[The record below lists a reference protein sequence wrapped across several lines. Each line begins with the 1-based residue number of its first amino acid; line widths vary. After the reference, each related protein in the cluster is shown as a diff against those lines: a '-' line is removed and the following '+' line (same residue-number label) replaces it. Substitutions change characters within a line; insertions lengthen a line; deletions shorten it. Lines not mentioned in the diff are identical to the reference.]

1 VRPLKRALR
10 LFVCATIVTAIQLPL
25 AAAVVVYED
34 VPVPG
39 GTDAVARALG
49 VETTPDRARFAGE
62 MMRLAYNI
70 ADPKNPL
77 VEEWLQQFRAGA
89 HNTPTPAA
97 ASAPELVPMP
107 LTAAIWSD
115 AVFHRHV
122 PPDAL
127 FNAILG
133 DRQAALICR
142 GLTGLDDETL
152 AFFAEHPAVLHRLY
166 ERDAAVFAV
175 FSTGLH
181 IHDNRVLPAGLH
193 GARAGEADEVTPL
206 WEAVVGEKMSRPDR
220 FVPELFSR
228 ADGRTAYLYD
238 SIAALDAP
246 HAAFALGLW
255 LPRGVD
261 RIERLKALNRVSAGA
276 FREWRPRALPF
287 GRPIYDT
294 ATVLDR
300 VRVDRTGAPLPPA
313 SRAVWARAFN
323 ESAVQAEGEDAKSAG
338 LELMDA
344 AWLAAA
350 IDGDIHQRADRID
363 QLSFGQR
370 AFGDVPASDAATVV
384 SVLRDFP
391 RCRMLLLTLER
402 IGIRDASIY
411 AAAIRTAARI
421 SELDGYRG
429 FATLAQFQSALALIV
444 RLGSVRAIDG
454 AHAQAMV
461 REVVALPIGA
471 EGYGGAMARWI
482 GKEFPAVDGNVE
494 DAMIARLAGPR
505 AEARTASSPIEWEGQ
520 AYRLDLAHAERQ
532 RLHTIREKQ
541 GGVTVDVGVGL
552 EEIVTRLAGD
562 TPDVTA
568 AIAELKE
575 VSALVQAEARS
586 YFTNGAPPGVDSPR
600 AVGDVV
606 QRVLAD
612 LAKIERSKEPRK
624 AAHAVEPLAAAADS
638 VLADSLLSLVY
649 AIDLDDPDGTILLAG
664 NVAHRHDFGL
674 GVIDRDARARAA
686 WATPHQE
693 VSPGAP
699 WHVSGSALGLEL
711 ALAPLSLRRTD
722 TGRIGNAPRLTSNER
737 QTFAVSV
744 ALLNPF
750 AFEDGDRQAIVDA
763 VVGGRRRLAA
773 SASDPARLEAVAS
786 EASIEPRRKRAIL
799 WTAAHEPDRVESM
812 FSLTELLYLGGVP
825 ESSLDAWGM
834 ADLPVS
840 GCLCTRLSPPGVWTR
855 VTGRP
860 QLGLLATTVPDLN
873 LRVAI
878 VLSELKLP
886 AAIERHVLAAAMQ
899 DFIDEVQPTD
909 SDDWLTLVRA
919 ARSVTRERIEDYV
932 AAVAAAGPL
941 VPATA
946 AEVPPIRR

>member
-10 LFVCATIVTAIQLPL
+10 LFACATIVTAIQLPL
-25 AAAVVVYED
+25 AAAVAVSED

-49 VETTPDRARFAGE
+49 VDTTPDRARFAGE

-70 ADPKNPL
+70 AEPKNPL
-77 VEEWLQQFRAGA
+77 VEAWLQQFRPGAQSAPTSAPAG
-89 HNTPTPAA
+89 P
-97 ASAPELVPMP
+97 PELVPIP
-107 LTAAIWSD
+107 LTAAVWSD
-115 AVFHRHV
+115 AIFRRRV
-122 PPDAL
+122 PADAL

-152 AFFAEHPAVLHRLY
+152 AFFAEHPAVLRRLY

-175 FSTGLH
+175 FSSGLR
-181 IHDNRVLPAGLH
+181 IRDNRVLPAGVH
-193 GARAGEADEVTPL
+193 DARADEHDQVTPL
-206 WEAVVGEKMSRPDR
+206 WEAVVGEKTSRPER
-220 FVPELFSR
+220 FVLELFNR

-255 LPRGVD
+255 LPRSAD
-261 RIERLKALNRVSAGA
+261 RIERLKALNHISASA
-276 FREWRPRALPF
+276 FREWRPKALPF

-313 SRAVWARAFN
+313 SRGIWARAFN
-323 ESAVQAEGEDAKSAG
+323 ESAAQAEGEDSKSAG
-338 LELMDA
+338 LEPMDA

-350 IDGDIHQRADRID
+350 VEGDIHQRADRMD

-370 AFGDVPASDAATVV
+370 VFGNASANDAETVA
-384 SVLRDFP
+384 SVLREFP

-402 IGIRDASIY
+402 IGIRDVPVY

-429 FATLAQFQSALALIV
+429 FATQAQFQSALALVV
-444 RLGSVRAIDG
+444 RLQNVRAVDAVHG
-454 AHAQAMV
+454 QGMA
-461 REVVALPIGA
+461 RELIALPIA
-471 EGYGGAMARWI
+471 ADGYDGAMARWI
-482 GKEFPAVDGNVE
+482 AKEFPPLDGDVE
-494 DAMIARLAGPR
+494 DAIIARLAGPR
-505 AEARTASSPIEWEGQ
+505 ADVRTASRIEWEGQ
-520 AYRLDLAHAERQ
+520 PYRLDLARAERQ

-541 GGVTVDVGVGL
+541 GGLTVDVAVAL
-552 EEIVTRLAGD
+552 EEIVTELASE
-562 TPDVTA
+562 TPDVA
-568 AIAELKE
+568 AAVTELKA
-575 VSALVQAEARS
+575 VSALVQGQARS
-586 YFTNGAPPGVDSPR
+586 YFTNGAPPGVDNPR
-600 AVGDVV
+600 SVGEVI

-612 LAKIERSKEPRK
+612 LARVERTREPRK
-624 AAHAVEPLAAAADS
+624 AARAVEPLGVAADG
-638 VLADSLLSLVY
+638 VLADSLLSIVY
-649 AIDLDDPDGTILLAG
+649 AVDLGDPDGTILLAG

-674 GVIDRDARARAA
+674 GVIDHDARARAA
-686 WATPHQE
+686 WAVPHQE
-693 VSPGAP
+693 VAPGVP
-699 WHVSGSALGLEL
+699 WHVAGSALGLEL

-722 TGRIGNAPRLTSNER
+722 AGRIGGAPRLTSNER
-737 QTFAVSV
+737 HTFAVSV

-750 AFEDGDRQAIVDA
+750 AFEDGDREAIVAA
-763 VVGGRRRLAA
+763 VLAGQRRVAA
-773 SASDPARLEAVAS
+773 SVSNPALLEAVIS
-786 EASIEPRRKRAIL
+786 DASIDPRRKRAIR
-799 WTAAHEPDRVESM
+799 WTAAHEPARVESM
-812 FSLTELLYLGGVP
+812 FSLAELLYVGGVP
-825 ESSLDAWGM
+825 ESSLDVWGM
-834 ADLPVS
+834 ADVPMS
-840 GCLCTRLSPPGVWTR
+840 GCLCTRFSPPGVWTR

-860 QLGLLATTVPDLN
+860 QLGLLATTIPDLN
-873 LRVAI
+873 IRVAI

-919 ARSVTRERIEDYV
+919 AQSVTRERIEDYV

-941 VPATA
+941 IPAAAADVPS
-946 AEVPPIRR
+946 IRR